1 MKGQHS
7 AISKRP
13 GRFCKLQL
21 SHRAKVQLEGV
32 MISATLPW
40 ALCQG
45 RLQTVTRPEL
55 GARWEP
61 AAGVRDW
68 LQQPSLHR
76 GAPTQITSCFFCAIT
91 NTRNYNYGWESRK
104 WELEEGGLCYNCT
117 WSSTFVRRVMQ
128 IKREKATR
136 LCQPIFQVDLVMSKW
151 PGRASTLTVGQGR
164 LWKEEQEIRGFSLTQ
179 DCKWMC
185 NKSINKCL
193 LYHMRRCLSQLMV
206 KGVELS
212 HT

>member
-1 MKGQHS
+1 MAHSIELLKPKDKSFLRKLSNSKWAFKNCLCPALLHFLCYSRGSNYHSEQQTGFCDRTSSLLVLHEYMKGQHS

-76 GAPTQITSCFFCAIT
+76 GAPTQITSCFSVLLQT
-91 NTRNYNYGWESRK
+91 H
-104 WELEEGGLCYNCT
+104 
-117 WSSTFVRRVMQ
+117 
-128 IKREKATR
+128 ATTT
-136 LCQPIFQVDLVMSKW
+136 MA
-151 PGRASTLTVGQGR
+151 GRAENES
-164 LWKEEQEIRGFSLTQ
+164 
-179 DCKWMC
+179 
-185 NKSINKCL
+185 
-193 LYHMRRCLSQLMV
+193 
-206 KGVELS
+206 
-212 HT
+212 